1 MNNTIMQNDN
11 QEQPV
16 EKKKRIPWI
25 IAGLLLVILL
35 VGAAFIGGSLLNK
48 SADPSADMTLPEFTP
63 ADEMPKEEP
72 ELIGLVSSLE
82 GDTLTVQ
89 EFNMYDTQYDTQG
102 MAGEGGVFDSEIAV
116 SEEDMES
123 GNVSI
128 ADFIGADGP
137 VTEVVIT
144 HDTKIYKDKTNEQ
157 FGGYIEMEGNEMPE
171 MPDKIEQKVEP
182 GTADEIGTNATVTI
196 WGERRGDRVIATFIL
211 FQPAMDFG
219 GGEYDFPD

>member
-35 VGAAFIGGSLLNK
+35 VGAAFVGGSLLNQ
-48 SADPSADMTLPEFTP
+48 SADPSADMMMPEFTP

-89 EFNMYDTQYDTQG
+89 EFNMNDTLG
-102 MAGEGGVFDSEIAV
+102 IVGEGGVFVSESEIAV

-123 GNVSI
+123 ENVSI
-128 ADFIGADGP
+128 EYTGADGL

-144 HDTKIYKDKTNEQ
+144 HDTKIYKDKTQ
-157 FGGYIEMEGNEMPE
+157 FSGYLQMEEGSEMPE
-171 MPDKIEQKVEP
+171 MPDKIEQKIEP
-182 GTADEIGTNATVTI
+182 GTADEIGTNATVTV

-211 FQPAMDFG
+211 FQPAIEYGD
-219 GGEYDFPD
+219 GE

>member
-35 VGAAFIGGSLLNK
+35 VGAAFVGGSLLNK
-48 SADPSADMTLPEFTP
+48 SARDASADMMMPEFTP

-72 ELIGLVSSLE
+72 ELTGLVSSLE

-89 EFNMYDTQYDTQG
+89 EFNMNDTLG
-102 MAGEGGVFDSEIAV
+102 IAGEGGVFVSEIAV

-128 ADFIGADGP
+128 EYSGADGLL

-144 HDTKIYKDKTNEQ
+144 HDTKIYKDKTQ
-157 FGGYIEMEGNEMPE
+157 FSGYLKMEEGSEMPE
-171 MPDKIEQKVEP
+171 MPDKIEQKIVP
-182 GTADEIGTNATVTI
+182 GTADEIGTNATVTV

-211 FQPAMDFG
+211 FQPAIEYGD
-219 GGEYDFPD
+219 GE

>member
-35 VGAAFIGGSLLNK
+35 VGAAFVGGSLLNK
-48 SADPSADMTLPEFTP
+48 SARDASADMMMPEFTP

-89 EFNMYDTQYDTQG
+89 EFNMNDTLG
-102 MAGEGGVFDSEIAV
+102 IVGEGGVFVSESEIAV

-123 GNVSI
+123 ENVSI
-128 ADFIGADGP
+128 EYTGADGL

-144 HDTKIYKDKTNEQ
+144 HDTKIYKDKTQ
-157 FGGYIEMEGNEMPE
+157 FSGYVQMEEGSEMPE
-171 MPDKIEQKVEP
+171 MPDKIEQKIEP
-182 GTADEIGTNATVTI
+182 GTADEIGTNATVTV

-211 FQPAMDFG
+211 FQPAIEYGD
-219 GGEYDFPD
+219 GE

>member
-35 VGAAFIGGSLLNK
+35 VGAAFVGGSLLNK
-48 SADPSADMTLPEFTP
+48 SARDASADMMMPEFTP

-89 EFNMYDTQYDTQG
+89 EFNMNDTLG
-102 MAGEGGVFDSEIAV
+102 IAGEGGVFVSESEIAV

-123 GNVSI
+123 ENVSI
-128 ADFIGADGP
+128 EYTGADGL

-144 HDTKIYKDKTNEQ
+144 HDTKIYKDKTQ
-157 FGGYIEMEGNEMPE
+157 FSGYLQMEEGSEMPE
-171 MPDKIEQKVEP
+171 MPDKIEQKIEP
-182 GTADEIGTNATVTI
+182 GTADEIGTNATVTV

-211 FQPAMDFG
+211 FQPAIEYGD
-219 GGEYDFPD
+219 GE

>member
-35 VGAAFIGGSLLNK
+35 VGAAFVGGSLLNQ
-48 SADPSADMTLPEFTP
+48 SADPSADMMMPEFTP

-89 EFNMYDTQYDTQG
+89 EFNMNDTLG
-102 MAGEGGVFDSEIAV
+102 IVGEGGVFVSESEIAV

-123 GNVSI
+123 ENVSI
-128 ADFIGADGP
+128 EYTGADGL

-144 HDTKIYKDKTNEQ
+144 HDTKIYKDKTQ
-157 FGGYIEMEGNEMPE
+157 FSGYVQMEEGSEMPE
-171 MPDKIEQKVEP
+171 MPDKIEQKIEP
-182 GTADEIGTNATVTI
+182 GTADEIGTNATVTV

-211 FQPAMDFG
+211 FQPAIEYGD
-219 GGEYDFPD
+219 GE

>member
-1 MNNTIMQNDN
+1 MKKTIMQNDN

-35 VGAAFIGGSLLNK
+35 VGAAFVGGSLLNK
-48 SADPSADMTLPEFTP
+48 SARDASADMMMPEFTP

-89 EFNMYDTQYDTQG
+89 EFNMNDTLG
-102 MAGEGGVFDSEIAV
+102 MAGEGGVFVSEIVV

-123 GNVSI
+123 ENVSI
-128 ADFIGADGP
+128 EYGGGADGL

-144 HDTKIYKDKTNEQ
+144 HDTKIYKDITQ
-157 FGGYIEMEGNEMPE
+157 FGGYLKMEEGSEMPE
-171 MPDKIEQKVEP
+171 MPDKIEQKIEP
-182 GTADEIGTNATVTI
+182 GTADEIGTNATVTV

-211 FQPAMDFG
+211 FQPAIEYGD
-219 GGEYDFPD
+219 GE

>member
-35 VGAAFIGGSLLNK
+35 VGAAFVGGSLLNK
-48 SADPSADMTLPEFTP
+48 SARDASADMMMPEFTP

-89 EFNMYDTQYDTQG
+89 EFNMNDTLG
-102 MAGEGGVFDSEIAV
+102 MAGEGGVFAPEIAV

-123 GNVSI
+123 ENVSI
-128 ADFIGADGP
+128 EYGGGADGL
-137 VTEVVIT
+137 VTEVIIT
-144 HDTKIYKDKTNEQ
+144 HDTKIYKDKTQ
-157 FGGYIEMEGNEMPE
+157 FDGYLQMEEGSEMPE
-171 MPDKIEQKVEP
+171 MPDKIEQKIEP
-182 GTADEIGTNATVTI
+182 GTAEEIGTNATVTV

-211 FQPAMDFG
+211 FQPAIEYGD
-219 GGEYDFPD
+219 GE